1 MKYQIIP
8 SIIAKNQKELNQ
20 RLQKVFSLSNII
32 QLDVMDGKFVKD
44 KSLNFNFKLPR
55 QIRSNNLD
63 NSTKSNNPKV
73 YEAHLMM
80 KNPLYWIKKNAS
92 KVDII
97 IVHIESDDVE
107 EAIKLIKGKN
117 KRLGIALNPKTPVN
131 AVIPLLKKMKINYV
145 TILSVNT
152 GRYGAKFIPPTLNKV
167 KQLKEFKSKNKLKF
181 NIEIDGGL
189 GVQHIVQAKRAGAN
203 IFISGSYL
211 QSSNNVKG
219 DYERLKKL
227 IK

>member
-145 TILSVNT
+145 TILSVNP